1 MKQINSISA
10 ESNFQLLITFEGGI
24 EKQFD
29 LKPYFQYPVFS
40 ALRDEKIFKTVVNK
54 NYFIEW
60 ENQEVDLSADT
71 LWHEGRSIK

>member
-1 MKQINSISA
+1 MKQINSIHT
-10 ESNFQLLITFEGGI
+10 ENNFQLFITFEGGV
-24 EKQFD
+24 EKKFD

-40 ALRDEKIFKTVVNK
+40 VLNDEGIFKQVVNR

-71 LWHEGRSIK
+71 LWHEGKTIN